1 MIKTNAMLLADTYKF
16 CHILQYNPGLTKLY
30 SYWTP
35 RKSMLKTC
43 DKMVFFGLQAFIQ
56 EFLVDYFKENF
67 FDREINEVIA
77 EYEKYMK
84 VQLPGGGYATT
95 NIIDLHRLGYLPL
108 QIRAIPEGTSVSM
121 GIPCIEVTNTHDNF
135 AWLVQWVEC
144 ILQAELWKTCN
155 HATISKMYFELAKEY
170 YDKTVD
176 GGDPRM
182 AMSDFGM
189 RGMSCTNESIRCS
202 AAWLTCFNKTST
214 VPALPYIDKFYDA
227 DVTHTK
233 IGMGAVSTEHSV
245 MASNYAIDG
254 DEVTFIKRM
263 LTEIYP
269 NTSFSMVSDT
279 YDYWNLVDNIIPSL
293 KSEILQ
299 HNGTLLIRPD
309 SGDQFEVVTK
319 TLEKLWV
326 TFGGYANEKGYRV
339 LNSHIRT
346 ILGDGCTLFTV
357 RRIWEWMEENEFA
370 ANNVYFGVGAFCFTG
385 IFDNEKLIVNT
396 RDTFGVAEKACAGI
410 TNGKFHFIYK
420 DPKTDT
426 GNLKKS
432 HKGIVWVQTDSEGNL
447 YETDEH
453 DTMLNENASALKTV
467 FKDGVMLNKQ
477 TFSEIR
483 ARIAGT
489 NLEFARR

>member
-1 MIKTNAMLLADTYKF
+1 MIDTNAMLLCDSYKT
-16 CHILQYNPGLTKLY
+16 CHINMFPKGLTKLY

-56 EFLVDYFKENF
+56 EFLVDYFKKNF
-67 FDREINEVIA
+67 FDREINDVVS

-84 VQLPGGGYATT
+84 VQLPNGGYATT

-108 QIRAIPEGTSVSM
+108 QIRAIPEGTSVNM

-155 HATISKMYFELAKEY
+155 HATISKMYLELAKKY
-170 YDKTVD
+170 YDLTADEKF
-176 GGDPRM
+176 DPRT

-214 VPALPYIDKFYDA
+214 VPALPYIDKYYNA
-227 DVTHTK
+227 DVTNTK

-254 DEVTFIKRM
+254 DERTFIKRM

-279 YDYWNLVDNIIPSL
+279 YDYWNLVDVLLPSL

-299 HNGTLLIRPD
+299 HNGVLLIRPD
-309 SGDQFEVVTK
+309 SGDQFETVTK
-319 TLEKLWV
+319 TLDSLWE
-326 TFGGYANEKGYRV
+326 TFGGYVNTKNYRV
-339 LNSHIRT
+339 LNDHIRI

-357 RRIWEWMEENEFA
+357 RRIWEWMEEHEFA

-396 RDTFGVAEKACAGI
+396 RDTFGVCMKACAGI
-410 TNGKFHFIYK
+410 TNGKFHHIFK
-420 DPKTDT
+420 DPKTDKDK
-426 GNLKKS
+426 LKKS
-432 HKGIVWVQTDSEGNL
+432 HKGIVHVQYDSQGNL
-447 YETDEH
+447 FQSDEH
-453 DTMLNENASALKTV
+453 DIILPDNQSALKTV
-467 FKDGVMLNKQ
+467 FYNGVVYNKQ
-477 TFSEIR
+477 TFAEIR
-483 ARIAGT
+483 ERVSKG
-489 NLEFARR
+489 L

>member
-1 MIKTNAMLLADTYKF
+1 MIETNAMLLADTYKF

-35 RKSMLKTC
+35 RKSMLKTQN
-43 DKMVFFGLQAFIQ
+43 KMVFFGLQAFIQ
-56 EFLVDYFKENF
+56 EFLVDYFKKNF
-67 FDREINEVIA
+67 FDREINDVVS

-84 VQLPGGGYATT
+84 VQLPNGGYATT

-108 QIRAIPEGTSVSM
+108 QIRAIPEGTSVNM

-135 AWLVQWVEC
+135 PWLVQWVEC

-155 HATISKMYFELAKEY
+155 HATISKMYLELAKEFY
-170 YDKTVD
+170 NETCDANA
-176 GGDPRM
+176 DPRM

-214 VPALPYIDKFYDA
+214 VPALPYIDKYYNA
-227 DVTHTK
+227 DVTNTK

-279 YDYWNLVDNIIPSL
+279 YDYWNLVENIVPSL
-293 KSEILQ
+293 KDEILM

-319 TLEKLWV
+319 TMVSLWN
-326 TFGGYANEKGYRV
+326 TFGGETNTKGFKV
-339 LNSHIRT
+339 LNPHIRI

-357 RRIWEWMEENEFA
+357 RKIWNWFKENGFA
-370 ANNVYFGVGAFCFTG
+370 ANNIYFGIGAFALSSF
-385 IFDNEKLIVNT
+385 FDKEKLICNT
-396 RDTFGVAEKACAGI
+396 RDVFGIAMKATAGI
-410 TNGKFHFIYK
+410 TNNKFHEIFK

-426 GNLKKS
+426 NSLKKS
-432 HKGIVWVQTDSEGNL
+432 HRGIVYVNYDSNGELFATDKHISN
-447 YETDEH
+447 TKDS
-453 DTMLNENASALKTV
+453 NSALKTV
-467 FKDGVMLNKQ
+467 FYNGVVYNKQ
-477 TFSEIR
+477 TFNEIR
-483 ARIAGT
+483 SKLG
-489 NLEFARR
+489 

>member
-1 MIKTNAMLLADTYKF
+1 
-16 CHILQYNPGLTKLY
+16 
-30 SYWTP
+30 
-35 RKSMLKTC
+35 MLKTC

-84 VQLPGGGYATT
+84 VQLPQGGYDVSGV
-95 NIIDLHRLGYLPL
+95 IDLHRLGYLPL
-108 QIRAIPEGTSVSM
+108 QIRAIPEGTSVNM
-121 GIPCIEVTNTHDNF
+121 GIPCIEITNTNDNF

-155 HATISKMYFELAKEY
+155 HATISKMYLELAKEF
-170 YDKTVD
+170 YDKTC
-176 GGDPRM
+176 DPNCDPKN

-202 AAWLTCFNKTST
+202 AAWLTSFNKTST

-227 DVTHTK
+227 DVSNTK
-233 IGMGAVSTEHSV
+233 IGQGAVSTEHSV

-279 YDYWNLVDNIIPSL
+279 YDYWNLVENIIPSL
-293 KSEILQ
+293 KGEILK

-319 TLEKLWV
+319 TLRILWAE
-326 TFGGYANEKGYRV
+326 FGGEKNSKGYGV
-339 LNSHIRT
+339 LDPHIRI

-357 RRIWEWMEENEFA
+357 RKIWKWMEEHGFA
-370 ANNVYFGVGAFCFTG
+370 ANNVYFGIGAFALSS
-385 IFDNEKLIVNT
+385 IFDNEKLICNT
-396 RDTFGVAEKACAGI
+396 RDVFGICMKSCAGVV
-410 TNGKFHFIYK
+410 NGKFHHIFK
-420 DPKTDT
+420 DPKTDKEK
-426 GNLKKS
+426 LKKS
-432 HKGIVWVQTDSEGNL
+432 HKGIVWVMRDSEGRL
-447 YETDEH
+447 FQTDEH
-453 DTMLNENASALKTV
+453 NELLPDTQSELKTV
-467 FKDGVMLNKQ
+467 FYNGVLYNKQ
-477 TFSEIR
+477 TFAEIR
-483 ARIAGT
+483 DRIAKGV
-489 NLEFARR
+489 

>member
-1 MIKTNAMLLADTYKF
+1 MIDTNAMLLADTYKF
-16 CHILQYNPGLTKLY
+16 CHILQYNTGLTKLY

-56 EFLVDYFKENF
+56 EFLVDYFKKNF

-84 VQLPGGGYATT
+84 VQLPQGGYATT

-144 ILQAELWKTCN
+144 ILQAELWKPCN
-155 HATISKMYFELAKEY
+155 HATIAKMYLGLAKEY
-170 YDKTVD
+170 YDKTCD
-176 GGDPRM
+176 ADCDPKM
-182 AMSDFGM
+182 AMADFGM

-214 VPALPYIDKFYDA
+214 APALPYIDKYYDA
-227 DVTHTK
+227 DVSNTK

-245 MASNYAIDG
+245 MASNFAIDG
-254 DEVTFIKRM
+254 DEVTFIRRM

-269 NTSFSMVSDT
+269 NNSFSMVSDT
-279 YDYWNLVDNIIPSL
+279 YDYWNLVDVILPSL
-293 KSEILQ
+293 KTEVLQ
-299 HNGTLLIRPD
+299 HNGTLLVRPD
-309 SGDQFEVVTK
+309 SGDQFETVTK
-319 TLEKLWV
+319 TLESLWK
-326 TFGGYANEKGYRV
+326 TFGGYYNTKDYRV
-339 LNSHIRT
+339 LNDHIRI

-357 RRIWEWMEENEFA
+357 RKIWEWMEEHEYA
-370 ANNVYFGVGAFCFTG
+370 ANNVYFGIGAFALSSF
-385 IFDNEKLIVNT
+385 FDREKLICNT
-396 RDTFGVAEKACAGI
+396 RDVFGIAMKATAGI
-410 TNGKFHFIYK
+410 TNGVFHQIYK

-426 GNLKKS
+426 GKLKKS
-432 HKGIVWVQTDSEGNL
+432 HKGIVHVRRDSIGNL
-447 YETDEH
+447 FETDEH
-453 DTMLNENASALKTV
+453 TTPLKDDSSELKTV
-467 FKDGVMLNKQ
+467 LYNGVVYNKQ
-477 TFSEIR
+477 TFAEIR
-483 ARIAGT
+483 NRIEIGG
-489 NLEFARR
+489 

>member
-16 CHILQYNPGLTKLY
+16 CHPLQYNPGLTKLY

-43 DKMVFFGLQAFIQ
+43 DKMIFFGLQAFIQ

-67 FDREINEVIA
+67 FDREINDVVS

-84 VQLPGGGYATT
+84 VQLPNGGYATT
-95 NIIDLHRLGYLPL
+95 NIIDLHLLGYLPL
-108 QIRAIPEGTSVSM
+108 QIRAIPEGTSVNM
-121 GIPCIEVTNTHDNF
+121 GIPCIEVTNTHDGF

-155 HATISKMYFELAKEY
+155 HATISKMYLELAKEFY
-170 YDKTVD
+170 GETCDENE
-176 GGDPRM
+176 DPKM

-189 RGMSCTNESIRCS
+189 RGMSCTNEACRCS

-214 VPALPYIDKFYDA
+214 VPALPYIDKYYDA
-227 DVTHTK
+227 DVTNTK

-254 DEVTFIKRM
+254 DEVTFIRRM

-279 YDYWNLVDNIIPSL
+279 YDYWNLVKNIIPSL
-293 KSEILQ
+293 KDEILA

-309 SGDQFEVVTK
+309 SGDQFEVVVK
-319 TLEKLWV
+319 TLLELWK
-326 TFGGYANEKGYRV
+326 TFGGTKNTKGYKV
-339 LNSHIRT
+339 LNSHVRI

-357 RRIWEWMEENEFA
+357 RKILTWFKENGFA
-370 ANNVYFGVGAFCFTG
+370 ASNCYFGIGAFAFSA
-385 IFDNEKLIVNT
+385 IFDNEKLICNT
-396 RDTFGVAEKACAGI
+396 RDVFGIAMKATAGI
-410 TNGKFHFIYK
+410 TNEKFHMIFK

-426 GNLKKS
+426 NKLKKS
-432 HKGIVWVQTDSEGNL
+432 HKGIVHVKHDSNGDL
-447 YETDEH
+447 YATDEH
-453 DTMLNENASALKTV
+453 TTELNDDTSALKVV
-467 FKDGVMLNKQ
+467 FYNGVVYNKQ
-477 TFSEIR
+477 TFAEIR
-483 ARIAGT
+483 NRMARGM
-489 NLEFARR
+489 